1 MPDGK
6 KKMISSK
13 ETGTV
18 PKVRYWN
25 NTAQPR
31 DTQVSNNLVSGLS
44 LFLLSNKEMLE

>member
-18 PKVRYWN
+18 PKVKYWN
-25 NTAQPR
+25 NTTNQQ
-31 DTQVSNNLVSGLS
+31 DSHQVANNLVSLS
-44 LFLLSNKEMLE
+44 VL

>member
-1 MPDGK
+1 MPDGN

-25 NTAQPR
+25 NTASPR
-31 DTQVSNNLVSGLS
+31 DTHVSNNLVSDL
-44 LFLLSNKEMLE
+44 LFFSSKYK